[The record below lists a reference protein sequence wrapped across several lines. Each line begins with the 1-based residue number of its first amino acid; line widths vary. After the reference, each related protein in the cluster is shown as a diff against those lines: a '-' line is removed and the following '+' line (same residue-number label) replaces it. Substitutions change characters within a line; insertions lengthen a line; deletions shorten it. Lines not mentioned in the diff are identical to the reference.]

1 MKKIILTCLIILSSL
16 VSNAQQQHTYRFK
29 IQGCSTP
36 AEAKEMIAQFRSI
49 LNIKVFYFDDATDT
63 FKTSNDR
70 EYNWNEIAE
79 DLAQFNIFLEG
90 EVEHVQNF

>member
-1 MKKIILTCLIILSSL
+1 MKKFILLLLL
-16 VSNAQQQHTYRFK
+16 VFAGISSNAQEKHTYRFK
-29 IQGCSTP
+29 IQGCTTP

-49 LNIKVFYFDDATDT
+49 LSIRVFYFDDATDT
-63 FKTSNDR
+63 FKTSNDL

-79 DLAQFNIFLEG
+79 DLAQFNIFLDG